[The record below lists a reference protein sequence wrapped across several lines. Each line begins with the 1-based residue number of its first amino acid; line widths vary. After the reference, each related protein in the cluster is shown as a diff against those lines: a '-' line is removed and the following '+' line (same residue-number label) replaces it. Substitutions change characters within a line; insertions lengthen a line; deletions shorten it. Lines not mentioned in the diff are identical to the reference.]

1 MTKLKPC
8 PVCGG
13 AATLMSRKA
22 RKGYE
27 AAVRCNEGCVL
38 CMTTTTYDTEDE
50 AIKTIIKRW
59 NTRTPK
65 KKEDERK

>member
-13 AATLMSRKA
+13 AAVLKSRNT

-27 AAVRCNEGCVL
+27 SAIQCSAGCVL
-38 CMTTTTYDTEDE
+38 CMTTIAYDTEE
-50 AIKTIIKRW
+50 QAIKTIIKRW
-59 NTRTPK
+59 NSRTSK
-65 KKEDERK
+65 K

>member
-13 AATLMSRKA
+13 AAVIKTRKA

-27 AAVRCNEGCVL
+27 AAIQCNEGCVL
-38 CMTTTTYDTEDE
+38 CMTTTTYDAEE
-50 AIKTIIKRW
+50 EGIETIIKRW
-59 NTRTPK
+59 NTI
-65 KKEDERK
+65 RKTKN

>member
-13 AATLMSRKA
+13 TAAIKSRKT

-27 AAVRCNEGCVL
+27 AAIQCSEGCVL
-38 CMTTTTYDTEDE
+38 CMTTIAYDTEEE

-59 NTRTPK
+59 NSRTS
-65 KKEDERK
+65 RK

>member
-13 AATLMSRKA
+13 AATLKSRKA

-27 AAVRCNEGCVL
+27 AAIQCSEGCVL
-38 CMTTTTYDTEDE
+38 CMTTITYDTEEE
-50 AIKTIIKRW
+50 AIRTIIKRW
-59 NTRTPK
+59 NTTRPK
-65 KKEDERK
+65 NEK

>member
-13 AATLMSRKA
+13 TATLMSRKA

-27 AAVRCNEGCVL
+27 AAVQCNEGCVL
-38 CMTTTTYDTEDE
+38 CVTTIAYDTEDG
-50 AIKTIIKRW
+50 AIKTVIKRW
-59 NTRTPK
+59 NTRTSTK
-65 KKEDERK
+65 KWE

>member
-13 AATLMSRKA
+13 AAILKSRKA
-22 RKGYE
+22 RQGYE
-27 AAVRCNEGCVL
+27 AAIQCSDGCVL
-38 CMTTTTYDTEDE
+38 CMTTTAYDTEEE

-59 NTRTPK
+59 NTRTSTK
-65 KKEDERK
+65 KWE